1 MKIKE
6 LLGKF
11 FGAKTESNPVDAA
24 VVVQRFGVLRDRI
37 TDLEKEREKLTV
49 QRDSYQ
55 IKCEQ
60 LNTGLKR
67 AHAFLKWADEYIQN
81 SFGTH
86 QEGNPMVERDFMVQG
101 EGDIPGSDINY
112 AFEDPFD
119 IIKDLMLKRD
129 EEIKRLRESEVNK
142 MLDQEFEVFER
153 KELERLKAKYE

>member
-11 FGAKTESNPVDAA
+11 FGAKTESNPFDAA

-101 EGDIPGSDINY
+101 EGDIPGSDI
-112 AFEDPFD
+112 
-119 IIKDLMLKRD
+119 KDLMLKRD